1 MPVSPGW
8 ANHALLP
15 ASLVSDPAILWGFHP
30 GTWQGIPPAS
40 RIAQFREEFATEM
53 AALPDWADTIVIS
66 AEQIGGLLRSDAEV
80 QRLAE
85 MLAPIA
91 PSVQV
96 IVYLRRQDQH
106 VASAYSQWLRGG
118 VLVDPGL
125 PAGGPTELPD
135 YDYGGLVQ
143 RYGRIFG
150 HASIKPRIFT
160 RDRLVRGDVVAD
172 FLHLLGATLETA
184 DDDRPLQA
192 NVSISTEGQQL
203 LLDAGRRMKAESADN
218 AWRDSPQWRLLAES
232 VTRSLPGR
240 GWQPTRNEAEAFMAR
255 FATTNEIVRQ
265 LYFPAQETLFSK
277 DFSQLPEATDPR
289 DEANVARATLD
300 VLLAEMQ
307 NAANREA
314 DAAMAQYRL
323 YSRLADQ
330 QGMRKSLMR
339 AIKFAPDQLTART
352 RMAQLSIE
360 AGDRRSAVEH
370 LKVAMRL
377 DPAEPRLQR
386 LFQKAERLEKRA
398 S

>member
-15 ASLVSDPAILWGFHP
+15 ASLVTDPAILWGFHP

-80 QRLAE
+80 QRLAD

-91 PSVQV
+91 PLVQV

-118 VLVDPGL
+118 VLVEPGM
-125 PAGGPTELPD
+125 PAGGPAELPE

-143 RYGRIFG
+143 RYGRVFG
-150 HASIKPRIFT
+150 RGSVTPRIFT

-172 FLHLLGATLETA
+172 FLHLLGATLDIA
-184 DDDRPLQA
+184 DDDRLLQA
-192 NVSISTEGQQL
+192 NVSISIEGQQL
-203 LLDAGRRMKAESADN
+203 LLDAGRRMKAGCADN
-218 AWRDSPQWRLLAES
+218 TWRDSPQWRLLAES
-232 VTRSLPGR
+232 VTRALPGR
-240 GWQPTRNEAEAFMAR
+240 GWQPTRNEAAAFMAR
-255 FATTNEIVRQ
+255 FEPTNEVVRQ
-265 LYFPAQETLFSK
+265 LYFPDQETLFSK
-277 DFSQLPEATDPR
+277 DTSQLPQATGSR
-289 DEANVARATLD
+289 DEANLARATLD
-300 VLLAEMQ
+300 VLLSEMQ
-307 NAANREA
+307 HAAGREA

-339 AIKFAPDQLTART
+339 AIKFAPGLLIART
-352 RMAQLSIE
+352 RMAQLSIDS
-360 AGDRRSAVEH
+360 GDRRSAIEH
-370 LKVAMRL
+370 LRVAMRL
-377 DPAEPRLQR
+377 EPAEPRLQK
-386 LFQKAERLEKRA
+386 LLQKAERLEKRA